1 MDLIKFSSCCIIF
14 NGESVKKIGDIR
26 VYSCTATNEKEY
38 TDLNLDINEEDLFT
52 DANLY
57 KDVAQR
63 MSLGFDV
70 IFYPIVGTMEGE
82 LAGMM
87 LDKNAN
93 LRRFMELDSIDELY
107 NLKEFDFNLEHFITM
122 EKAMASEEAPI
133 CFKLNG
139 LLSFIS
145 QVIDISKFLLAF
157 RKKLDKEKIYA
168 YYRRNVLDLL
178 LKLDENKVKLICLA
192 DPILSVETVG
202 PKIVKELVNDFY
214 YPLINDI
221 LNFTNFKLHICP
233 KLGFALSDL
242 GLYNEMKLECDE
254 MSYQEALINSSYRI
268 FTNRCF
274 KILGKVK
281 AITVLGGNYE

>member
-1 MDLIKFSSCCIIF
+1 MLKSQKYYIMND
-14 NGESVKKIGDIR
+14 GESVKKIGDLR
-26 VYSCTATNEKEY
+26 VYSCTASNEKEY
-38 TDLNLDINEEDLFT
+38 TDLNLNINEEDLFT

-57 KDVAQR
+57 REVAQR
-63 MSLGFDV
+63 MSLGFHTV
-70 IFYPIVGTMEGE
+70 FYPIVGTMEGE

-107 NLKEFDFNLEHFITM
+107 NLKDFDFNLEHFICL
-122 EKAMASEEAPI
+122 EKAMAGEEAPI

-139 LLSFIS
+139 LLSFVS

-157 RKKLDKEKIYA
+157 RKKLNKEEIYA

-178 LKLDENKVKLICLA
+178 LKLDEDKVKLISLA

-202 PKIVKELVNDFY
+202 PKLVKEVVNDFY
-214 YPLINDI
+214 FPLINDI
-221 LNFTNFKLHICP
+221 LQFTNFKVHICP

-242 GLYNEMKLECDE
+242 GLFNEIKVETDE
-254 MSYQEALINSSYRI
+254 MSYQEALINSSYRL

-274 KILGKVK
+274 MIQGNVK
-281 AITVLGGNYE
+281 FITVLGGNYE

>member
-1 MDLIKFSSCCIIF
+1 MND
-14 NGESVKKIGDIR
+14 GESVKKIGDLR
-26 VYSCTATNEKEY
+26 VYSCTASNEKEY
-38 TDLNLDINEEDLFT
+38 TDLNLNINEEDLFT
-52 DANLY
+52 DADLY
-57 KDVAQR
+57 REVAQR
-63 MSLGFDV
+63 MSLGFHT

-107 NLKEFDFNLEHFITM
+107 NLKDFDFNLEHFICL
-122 EKAMASEEAPI
+122 EKAMAGEEAPI

-139 LLSFIS
+139 LLSFVS

-178 LKLDENKVKLICLA
+178 LKLDEDKVKLISLA

-202 PKIVKELVNDFY
+202 PKLVKEVVNDFY
-214 YPLINDI
+214 FPLINDI
-221 LNFTNFKLHICP
+221 LEFTNFKMHICP

-242 GLYNEMKLECDE
+242 GLFNEIKVETDE
-254 MSYQEALINSSYRI
+254 MSYQEALINSSYRL

-274 KILGKVK
+274 MIQGNVK
-281 AITVLGGNYE
+281 FITVLGGNYE

>member
-1 MDLIKFSSCCIIF
+1 MLKSHKYYIMND
-14 NGESVKKIGDIR
+14 GESVKKIGDLR
-26 VYSCTATNEKEY
+26 VYSCTASNEKEY
-38 TDLNLDINEEDLFT
+38 TDLNLNINEEDLFT
-52 DANLY
+52 DADLY
-57 KDVAQR
+57 REVAQR
-63 MSLGFDV
+63 MSLGFHT

-93 LRRFMELDSIDELY
+93 LRRFIELDSIDELY
-107 NLKEFDFNLEHFITM
+107 NLKDFDFNLEHFICL
-122 EKAMASEEAPI
+122 EKAMAGEEAPI

-139 LLSFIS
+139 LLSFVS

-178 LKLDENKVKLICLA
+178 LKLDEDKVKLISLA

-202 PKIVKELVNDFY
+202 PKLVKEVVNDFY
-214 YPLINDI
+214 FPLINDI
-221 LNFTNFKLHICP
+221 LQFTNFKMHICP

-242 GLYNEMKLECDE
+242 GLFNEIKVETDE
-254 MSYQEALINSSYRI
+254 MSYQEALIHSSYRL

-274 KILGKVK
+274 MIQGNVK
-281 AITVLGGNYE
+281 FITALGGNYE

>member
-1 MDLIKFSSCCIIF
+1 MLKSHKYYIMND
-14 NGESVKKIGDIR
+14 GESVKKIGDLR
-26 VYSCTATNEKEY
+26 VYSCTASNEKEY
-38 TDLNLDINEEDLFT
+38 TDLNLNINEEDLFT
-52 DANLY
+52 DADLY
-57 KDVAQR
+57 REVAQR
-63 MSLGFDV
+63 MSLGFHT

-107 NLKEFDFNLEHFITM
+107 NLKDFDFNLEHFICL
-122 EKAMASEEAPI
+122 EKAMAGEEAPI

-139 LLSFIS
+139 LLSFVS

-157 RKKLDKEKIYA
+157 RKKLNKEEIYA

-178 LKLDENKVKLICLA
+178 LKLDEDKVKLISLA

-202 PKIVKELVNDFY
+202 PKLVKEVVNDFY
-214 YPLINDI
+214 FPLINDI
-221 LNFTNFKLHICP
+221 LEFTNFKMHICP

-242 GLYNEMKLECDE
+242 GLFNEIKVETDE
-254 MSYQEALINSSYRI
+254 MSYQEALINSPYRL

-274 KILGKVK
+274 KIQGNVK
-281 AITVLGGNYE
+281 FITVLGGNYE

>member
-1 MDLIKFSSCCIIF
+1 MLKSHKYYIMND
-14 NGESVKKIGDIR
+14 GESVKKIGDLR

-38 TDLNLDINEEDLFT
+38 TDLNLNIKEEDLFN
-52 DANLY
+52 DADLY
-57 KDVAQR
+57 REVAQG
-63 MSLGFDV
+63 MSLGFYTV
-70 IFYPIVGTMEGE
+70 FYPIVGTMEGE

-93 LRRFMELDSIDELY
+93 LRRFIELDSIDELY
-107 NLKEFDFNLEHFITM
+107 NLKDFDFNLEHFICL
-122 EKAMASEEAPI
+122 EKAMAGEEAPI

-139 LLSFIS
+139 LLSFVS

-157 RKKLDKEKIYA
+157 RKKLNKEEIYA

-178 LKLDENKVKLICLA
+178 LKLDEDKVKLISLA

-202 PKIVKELVNDFY
+202 PKLVKELVNDFY
-214 YPLINDI
+214 FPLINDI
-221 LNFTNFKLHICP
+221 LEFTNFKVHLCP

-242 GLYNEMKLECDE
+242 GLFNEIKVETDE
-254 MSYQEALINSSYRI
+254 MSYQEALINSSYRL

-274 KILGKVK
+274 MIQGNVK
-281 AITVLGGNYE
+281 FITALGGNYE

>member
-1 MDLIKFSSCCIIF
+1 MLKFYACYII
-14 NGESVKKIGDIR
+14 NTGESVKRIGDFR
-26 VYSCTATNEKEY
+26 VYSCSATNEKEY
-38 TDLNLDINEEDLFT
+38 TDLNLNINEEDLFI

-57 KDVAQR
+57 REVAQR
-63 MSLGFDV
+63 MSLGFYT

-82 LAGMM
+82 LARMV

-93 LRRFMELDSIDELY
+93 LRRFIELESIDELY
-107 NLKEFDFNLEHFITM
+107 NLNDFDFNMEHFTTL
-122 EKAMASEEAPI
+122 EKAMAGEEAPI

-157 RKKLDKEKIYA
+157 RKKLNKEEIYA
-168 YYRRNVLDLL
+168 YYRRNILDLL
-178 LKLDENKVKLICLA
+178 LKLDESKVKLISLA

-202 PKIVKELVNDFY
+202 PKLVKEVVNDFY
-214 YPLINDI
+214 FPLINDI
-221 LNFTNFKLHICP
+221 LDFTNFKIHICP

-242 GLYNEMKLECDE
+242 GLFNEVKVDTDGA
-254 MSYQEALINSSYRI
+254 SYQEAILNSTYRL

-274 KILGKVK
+274 KILGDVK